1 MVMITSHDCTPL
13 TSAVQTDDR
22 PRLTG
27 WELVEDHFVQHDTN
41 LVQGFNK
48 DIDTLL
54 VFVSVSRVIA

>member
-1 MVMITSHDCTPL
+1 MITSHDCTPL
-13 TSAVQTDDR
+13 TSAVQTDGR